1 MTPLDKMFGTFRDKM
16 KEDGTSY
23 IGGSEEKTDAK
34 SVAIH
39 DTKANLYSMP
49 GVGYVVYISINLL
62 IWGFLWMAV
71 MDNNEVQPWSPH
83 VYAFLTSFGPL
94 IIAQA
99 MTNLTDISKRSVL
112 YPFHKEGWKTMSSH
126 LIISSILTIG
136 PVYIMIHML
145 LSNPGESFYF
155 MIRN

>member
-49 GVGYVVYISINLL
+49 GVGYIVYISINLDL
-62 IWGFLWMAV
+62 GIS
-71 MDNNEVQPWSPH
+71 MDGC
-83 VYAFLTSFGPL
+83 YG
-94 IIAQA
+94 
-99 MTNLTDISKRSVL
+99 
-112 YPFHKEGWKTMSSH
+112 
-126 LIISSILTIG
+126 
-136 PVYIMIHML
+136 
-145 LSNPGESFYF
+145 
-155 MIRN
+155 